1 MTTTGNTPGIGDVQ
15 AVGIPVTDQ
24 DRALRFYTDTLG
36 FEVRMDV
43 PLPQPDGRWITVAP
57 PAARVVVALIAA
69 GDRMPAGVET
79 GIRFHTDGADAAHGA
94 LRARGVQVSE
104 LLRWP
109 GVPAM
114 FTVTDVDGNHFQI
127 VE

>member
-1 MTTTGNTPGIGDVQ
+1 MGTHPHLARERQRGMPAQ
-15 AVGIPVTDQ
+15 PDQ
-24 DRALRFYTDTLG
+24 RLTRQVRDRASA
-36 FEVRMDV
+36 
-43 PLPQPDGRWITVAP
+43 PAPDGRWITVAP

-109 GVPAM
+109 GLPAM